1 MDKFK
6 ENEYDY
12 LLKFVVIGDKKSGK
26 TTFINQLVLQ
36 KFTPFYSPTI
46 GIEFSSSYNT
56 LQNSDKIIKTTSWD
70 ITGSRKFINHISSY
84 FNSITFALLF
94 VNITDENALSN
105 LQFWYDIFKEKTKGK
120 DIPCAIIATHYDQ
133 HHKRKIA
140 MSDIKRWAKDK
151 TDIIYEVDNT
161 NTSEIHDIFRHI
173 LNCIMNR
180 LDMNSGMYCYRPPKK
195 EKSTAD
201 DSYFKTY
208 CSLL

>member
-6 ENEYDY
+6 ENDYDY

-56 LQNSDKIIKTTSWD
+56 FHNTDKVIKTTSWD
-70 ITGSRKFINHISSY
+70 ITGSRSFIQHINSY
-84 FNSITFALLF
+84 FNTITFALLF
-94 VNITDENALSN
+94 VNITDENALNN
-105 LQFWYDIFKEKTKGK
+105 LQFWYDIFKEKTEGK
-120 DIPCAIIATHYDQ
+120 DIPFAIIATHYDL
-133 HHKRKIA
+133 HHERKITL
-140 MSDIKRWAKDK
+140 SEINRWAKNK

-180 LDMNSGMYCYRPPKK
+180 LDMNSGMYCYRPPKQAK
-195 EKSTAD
+195 PPNNQ
-201 DSYFKTY
+201 SYYKTY
-208 CSLL
+208 CNIL

>member
-6 ENEYDY
+6 ENNYDY

-56 LQNSDKIIKTTSWD
+56 IYNTDKVIKTTSWD
-70 ITGSRKFINHISSY
+70 ITGSRRFIQHINSY
-84 FNSITFALLF
+84 FNTITFALLF
-94 VNITDENALSN
+94 VNITDANALNN
-105 LQFWYDIFKEKTKGK
+105 LQFWYDIFKEKTEGK
-120 DIPCAIIATHYDQ
+120 DIPCAIIATHYDL
-133 HHKRKIA
+133 HHERKITL
-140 MSDIKRWAKDK
+140 SEINRWAKGK
-151 TDIIYEVDNT
+151 SDIIYEVDNT

-180 LDMNSGMYCYRPPKK
+180 LDINSGMYCYRPPKQAK
-195 EKSTAD
+195 PPNNQ
-201 DSYFKTY
+201 SYYKTY
-208 CSLL
+208 CNIL